1 MCVCDV
7 GVRSCGGPCKPKYA
21 FDFSR
26 SIFFSFSEKKLKDTD
41 SLMIP
46 LFPPLLSL
54 SHFPVS

>member
-1 MCVCDV
+1 MARASQNMLLIFL
-7 GVRSCGGPCKPKYA
+7 GQ
-21 FDFSR
+21 F
-26 SIFFSFSEKKLKDTD
+26 FFSFSEKKLKDTD